1 MSHVQALV
9 HDADTLHNQIMGNLD
24 DVIWSLALPDLR
36 PLYFN
41 AAAARVYQA
50 SITELIKTDY
60 LWLAA
65 IATEDQFKIEQAITQ
80 AQESGSSQ
88 VTYRI
93 NQFNGEIHWFSARL
107 KTFKDV
113 SGLPIRIDAIANEVS
128 ENLES
133 DHKKVKY
140 RHNQTEEILFQS
152 ESRYRQIVQQHSD
165 LILRSL
171 ADTTIIFANQPLCDM
186 TGMELEQVIGQKW
199 VDFAN
204 PDDLQGILQNIA
216 ALSPERPSFI
226 ALNRDRRP
234 NNQIGWTQWLN
245 KGIFNEQGKLIEIQ
259 SVGRDITTLKLSEIA
274 LKQLNE
280 ELELRIEQRTAALR
294 KSEARNL
301 SILNSLPDLLLL
313 LKPDGTCIQCIMP
326 ANQDNSIYVPIQH
339 HISEILH
346 PENLAIALKMMA
358 QAIATGE
365 LQVYEHKLIKLG
377 KPVYEEVRIAPY
389 CQDELLV
396 IVRDISDRKLAE
408 ERLLRNDAHLKAA
421 QRISKLGS
429 WEFNLQ
435 TGEVSWSEEVFRI
448 FGRDPASGTPSYTD
462 LQKSIHP
469 DDWEYFD
476 QVVQDAISSSQ
487 SYDVE
492 YRTCW
497 EDGTV
502 LYVSARGEIIC
513 DHTGQPIQI
522 IGTAMDIS
530 DRKLA
535 EAELNRNR
543 DLREAIFNESTDA
556 LFIVDSQTLLTI
568 DCNLPA
574 VKLFE
579 ASDKAEL
586 IGIEGQVLQR
596 YQFSDAEI
604 AEINLD
610 IQTKGYWSLEVEYIT
625 YKGSA
630 FWGNLAVKPITIAG
644 STFNLVRVTDISD
657 RKLAEAK
664 ILQTAR
670 QLENT
675 NRELESF
682 SYSVSHDLRAPLR
695 HVNGFVNAL
704 KQQLK
709 DHEALSNPKVAHY
722 LQVIENS
729 SQKMGQ
735 LIDGLLA
742 LSRYGRRPLESRPV
756 SIREL
761 VDEAIE
767 MIRTDPSY
775 NPLIEFAIG
784 DLPTTVGDPT
794 LLQQVFCNL
803 IGNAI
808 KFSRHQPRPYIE
820 IDSFPDHTI
829 RIKDNGVGFQMEY
842 ADKLFGAFQRLH
854 NEKEFEGTGIG
865 LAIVQR
871 IVQRH
876 GGSIWAEGYPDQG
889 AIFFIKI

>member
-1 MSHVQALV
+1 
-9 HDADTLHNQIMGNLD
+9 
-24 DVIWSLALPDLR
+24 
-36 PLYFN
+36 
-41 AAAARVYQA
+41 
-50 SITELIKTDY
+50 
-60 LWLAA
+60 
-65 IATEDQFKIEQAITQ
+65 
-80 AQESGSSQ
+80 
-88 VTYRI
+88 
-93 NQFNGEIHWFSARL
+93 
-107 KTFKDV
+107 
-113 SGLPIRIDAIANEVS
+113 
-128 ENLES
+128 
-133 DHKKVKY
+133 
-140 RHNQTEEILFQS
+140 
-152 ESRYRQIVQQHSD
+152 
-165 LILRSL
+165 
-171 ADTTIIFANQPLCDM
+171 
-186 TGMELEQVIGQKW
+186 
-199 VDFAN
+199 
-204 PDDLQGILQNIA
+204 
-216 ALSPERPSFI
+216 
-226 ALNRDRRP
+226 
-234 NNQIGWTQWLN
+234 
-245 KGIFNEQGKLIEIQ
+245 
-259 SVGRDITTLKLSEIA
+259 
-274 LKQLNE
+274 
-280 ELELRIEQRTAALR
+280 
-294 KSEARNL
+294 
-301 SILNSLPDLLLL
+301 
-313 LKPDGTCIQCIMP
+313 
-326 ANQDNSIYVPIQH
+326 
-339 HISEILH
+339 
-346 PENLAIALKMMA
+346 
-358 QAIATGE
+358 
-365 LQVYEHKLIKLG
+365 
-377 KPVYEEVRIAPY
+377 
-389 CQDELLV
+389 
-396 IVRDISDRKLAE
+396 
-408 ERLLRNDAHLKAA
+408 
-421 QRISKLGS
+421 
-429 WEFNLQ
+429 
-435 TGEVSWSEEVFRI
+435 
-448 FGRDPASGTPSYTD
+448 
-462 LQKSIHP
+462 
-469 DDWEYFD
+469 
-476 QVVQDAISSSQ
+476 
-487 SYDVE
+487 
-492 YRTCW
+492 
-497 EDGTV
+497 
-502 LYVSARGEIIC
+502 
-513 DHTGQPIQI
+513 
-522 IGTAMDIS
+522 MDIS

-586 IGIEGQVLQR
+586 IGIERHVLQR
-596 YQFSDAEI
+596 YQFSDVEI

-625 YKGSA
+625 HKDRI

-742 LSRYGRRPLESRPV
+742 LSRYGRRPLESRQV

-761 VDEAIE
+761 VDEAVE

-775 NPLIEFAIG
+775 NPLVEFAIG

-803 IGNAI
+803 IGNAV

-820 IDSFPDHTI
+820 IDSFPDRTI

>member
-24 DVIWSLALPDLR
+24 DVIWSLALPDLM

-65 IATEDQFKIEQAITQ
+65 IATEDQFKIEQAIAQ

-93 NQFNGEIHWFSARL
+93 NQSNGEIHWFSARL

-113 SGLPIRIDAIANEVS
+113 SGLPIRIDAIANEIS

-152 ESRYRQIVQQHSD
+152 ESRYRQIIQQHSD

-171 ADTTIIFANQPLCDM
+171 ADTTIIFANQPLCNM
-186 TGMELEQVIGQKW
+186 MGMELEQLIGQKW
-199 VDFAN
+199 VDFAD

-326 ANQDNSIYVPIQH
+326 PNQDNSIYVPIQN
-339 HISEILH
+339 HIFEILH
-346 PENLAIALKMMA
+346 PENSAIALKMMA

-365 LQVYEHKLIKLG
+365 IQVYEHKLIKLG

-448 FGRDPASGTPSYTD
+448 FGRDPASSTPSYTD

-476 QVVQDAISSSQ
+476 QVVQNAISSSQ
-487 SYDVE
+487 SYDIE

-556 LFIVDSQTLLTI
+556 LFLVDSQTSLTT

-586 IGIEGQVLQR
+586 VGIEGHALQR
-596 YQFSDAEI
+596 YQFSETEI

-625 YKGSA
+625 HKDRI

-709 DHEALSNPKVAHY
+709 DHEALGNPKVAHY

-767 MIRTDPSY
+767 MIRTDPSH

>member
-9 HDADTLHNQIMGNLD
+9 HDADTLYNQIMGNLD

-93 NQFNGEIHWFSARL
+93 NQSNGEIRWFSARL

-113 SGLPIRIDAIANEVS
+113 SGLPIRIDVIANEIS

-152 ESRYRQIVQQHSD
+152 ESRYRQLVQQHSD

-171 ADTTIIFANQPLCDM
+171 ADTTIIFANQPLCNM

-204 PDDLQGILQNIA
+204 LDDLQGILQNIA

-245 KGIFNEQGKLIEIQ
+245 KGIFNERGELIEIQ

-313 LKPDGTCIQCIMP
+313 LKPDGTCIQCITP
-326 ANQDNSIYVPIQH
+326 ANQDNSIYVPIQN

-346 PENLAIALKMMA
+346 PENLATALKMMA

-365 LQVYEHKLIKLG
+365 IQVYEHKLIKLG

-408 ERLLRNDAHLKAA
+408 
-421 QRISKLGS
+421 
-429 WEFNLQ
+429 
-435 TGEVSWSEEVFRI
+435 
-448 FGRDPASGTPSYTD
+448 
-462 LQKSIHP
+462 
-469 DDWEYFD
+469 
-476 QVVQDAISSSQ
+476 
-487 SYDVE
+487 
-492 YRTCW
+492 
-497 EDGTV
+497 
-502 LYVSARGEIIC
+502 
-513 DHTGQPIQI
+513 
-522 IGTAMDIS
+522 
-530 DRKLA
+530 
-535 EAELNRNR
+535 AELNRNR

-556 LFIVDSQTLLTI
+556 LFLVDSQTSLTT

-574 VKLFE
+574 AKLFE
-579 ASDKAEL
+579 VSDKAEL
-586 IGIEGQVLQR
+586 VGIEGHVLQR
-596 YQFSDAEI
+596 YQFSEAEI
-604 AEINLD
+604 AKINLD

-625 YKGSA
+625 HKDRI

-709 DHEALSNPKVAHY
+709 DHEALGNPKVAHY

-767 MIRTDPSY
+767 MIRTDPSH

-784 DLPTTVGDPT
+784 DLPTTIGDPT